1 MSSLKNKVQL
11 IGNLGANPEVKT
23 TENNKMLAR
32 FSVATTDYYKNAKVE
47 KQEDTQWHQVVAWGK
62 TAELAEKY
70 LQKGSKVTM
79 EGKLNNRQY
88 EDKDGVK
95 RYITEVVAN
104 ELLFMDNKS
113 KS

>member
-11 IGNLGANPEVKT
+11 TGNLGANPEVKT
-23 TENNKMLAR
+23 TENGKTLAR
-32 FSVATTDYYKNAKVE
+32 FSIATTDSYKNAKGE
-47 KQEDTQWHQVVAWGK
+47 KVDDTQWHQVVAWGK

-70 LQKGSKVTM
+70 LQKGSRLSI
-79 EGKLNNRQY
+79 EGKLINRSY

-95 RYITEVVAN
+95 KYITEVVAN
-104 ELLFMDNKS
+104 ELLFLDS

>member
-23 TENNKMLAR
+23 TENGKTLAR
-32 FSVATTDYYKNAKVE
+32 FSIATTDSYKNAKGE
-47 KQEDTQWHQVVAWGK
+47 KVDDTHWHQIVAWGK

-70 LQKGSKVTM
+70 LQKGSKLSI
-79 EGKLNNRQY
+79 EGKLTNRSY
-88 EDKDGVK
+88 EDKEGIK

-104 ELLFMDNKS
+104 ELLFLDNKS
-113 KS
+113 

>member
-11 IGNLGANPEVKT
+11 IGYLGANPEVKT

-32 FSVATTDYYKNAKVE
+32 FSIATINYYKNAKGE

-70 LQKGSKVTM
+70 LQKGSKVTI

-104 ELLFMDNKS
+104 ELLFLDNKS
-113 KS
+113 

>member
-1 MSSLKNKVQL
+1 MSTIKNHVQL
-11 IGNLGANPEVKT
+11 IGNVGQEPTITNLESGKKVARLS
-23 TENNKMLAR
+23 LA
-32 FSVATTDYYKNAKVE
+32 TNEYYKNGKGE
-47 KQEDTQWHQVVAWGK
+47 KQTDTNWHTVVAWGK

-70 LQKGSKVTM
+70 LQKGSKVTI